1 VITVGKLYGDSV
13 VIIWKFKNLNTM
25 KTTKSFY
32 YSVLM
37 CGLLAACQGTDK
49 SGERY
54 KDSSSLGERAD
65 SAAKV
70 GGSSSPKNETNESK
84 IDEDGAAF
92 MKAAALGS
100 TMEIDLGKFAMQH
113 SENKKVKEFAA
124 KMVADHTI
132 AKSDLLKIATSSGVV
147 LPTTYP
153 ADVQSHIDE
162 MMKLKGAAFDDHYVG
177 MMVKDHAKTITLF
190 KTAESLRD
198 DALKDYAT
206 KTLPTLQT
214 HQKLA
219 NELSAGMK

>member
-1 VITVGKLYGDSV
+1 
-13 VIIWKFKNLNTM
+13 M
-25 KTTKSFY
+25 RTTKSFY
-32 YSVLM
+32 LSLLL
-37 CGLLAACQGTDK
+37 CGMLGACQSTDK

-70 GGSSSPKNETNESK
+70 GGSSAPKNETNESK
-84 IDEDGAAF
+84 VDEDGSAF

-100 TMEIDLGKFAMQH
+100 TMEIDLGKYAMQN
-113 SENKKVKEFAA
+113 SSNAKVKEFAA

-132 AKSDLLKIATSSGVV
+132 AKSDMLKIAQSSG
-147 LPTTYP
+147 LLMPTEYP
-153 ADVQSHIDE
+153 SDVKAHIDE
-162 MMKLKGAAFDDHYVG
+162 MMKLKGAAFDQHYVD

-190 KTAESLRD
+190 ETAKSLRK

-206 KTLPTLQT
+206 KTLPVLQT

-219 NELSAGMK
+219 TELAASMK